1 LKGPLSERLKYLVLV
16 LAVKFDVKE
25 YVLRIRDKMKIT
37 VKKSGKYR
45 IYPQKSQISNLE
57 NQFPHVSLLL
67 HRTHRCVCGFV
78 VNRALNAALNILR
91 IGMDT
96 LKTTV

>member
-1 LKGPLSERLKYLVLV
+1 
-16 LAVKFDVKE
+16 
-25 YVLRIRDKMKIT
+25 MKIT

-57 NQFPHVSLLL
+57 NQFSMCRYLYNGSLSV
-67 HRTHRCVCGFV
+67 RTHRCVCGFV
-78 VNRALNAALNILR
+78 VNRDLNAALNILR

-96 LKTTV
+96 LQTMV